1 MTNQRTLKN
10 IISTSG
16 IGLHSGKKVNLSLN
30 PAPVDTGI
38 VFRRIDANRQIK
50 SCAKCVG
57 DTSLST
63 TLIDKKDNNVKVS
76 TIEHL
81 MAAFAGV
88 GVDNAFIDIDAE
100 EVPIMDGSADPF
112 VFLIKSAGLVE
123 QSKKRKFIKILKP
136 IEIVEGDKSV
146 RLEPYNGFRINFS
159 INFKHP
165 AFKSSNKGADFELN
179 SATFMEEISRART
192 FGFIKDVEELHKRG
206 LAKGASLD
214 NSVGLDEYRILN
226 EDGLRYKNEFVRHKI
241 LDAMGDLYLLGCP
254 IIGSFYGV
262 KSGHKLNN
270 MLIRKLLK
278 KKKSWKYVNTKDETM
293 LPELKLVPNT

>member
-241 LDAMGDLYLLGCP
+241 LDALGDLYLLGCP

-278 KKKSWKYVNTKDETM
+278 KKKSWKYVNAKDEAM
-293 LPELKLVPNT
+293 LPELKLIPNT

>member
-1 MTNQRTLKN
+1 MTYQRTLKN

-38 VFRRIDANRQIK
+38 VFRRIDAQREIK
-50 SCAKCVG
+50 SCANCVG

-63 TLIDKKDNNVKVS
+63 TLFDKKDNNVKVS

-123 QSKKRKFIKILKP
+123 QSKQRKFIQILKP
-136 IEIVEGDKSV
+136 IEIIEGDKSV

-159 INFKHP
+159 IKFKHP
-165 AFKSSNKGADFELN
+165 AFKSSNKGADFELT

-226 EDGLRYKNEFVRHKI
+226 EDGLRFKNEFVRHKI
-241 LDAMGDLYLLGCP
+241 LDALGDLYLLGCP
-254 IIGSFYGV
+254 IIGSYYGV

-270 MLIRKLLK
+270 MLIRKLLR
-278 KKKSWKYVNTKDETM
+278 KKKSWKYVSSKDEAM
-293 LPELKLVPNT
+293 LPKLKLIPNT